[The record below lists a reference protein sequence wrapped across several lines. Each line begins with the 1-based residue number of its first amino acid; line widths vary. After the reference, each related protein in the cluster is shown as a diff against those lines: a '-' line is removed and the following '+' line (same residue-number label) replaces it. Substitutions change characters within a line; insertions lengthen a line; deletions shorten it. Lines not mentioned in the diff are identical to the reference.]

1 MVVLAA
7 LINALHA
14 LRAALEPRWSGSAI
28 LSAVWHTD
36 DVSQQGQPL
45 VSQAVQ
51 PARASIQS
59 KKLLIRQFSSWIV
72 YGKPGSMTDLV
83 LACKW

>member
-14 LRAALEPRWSGSAI
+14 LCAALEPRWSGPAI

-36 DVSQQGQPL
+36 GVSQQGQPS
-45 VSQAVQ
+45 VSQAVK
-51 PARASIQS
+51 PAQVTIQGRKPAHQTVCELERCMESRA
-59 KKLLIRQFSSWIV
+59 
-72 YGKPGSMTDLV
+72 
-83 LACKW
+83 A